1 MRKVLGVDK
10 DKGSYETCSWRVN
23 GAFAAQLDNANP
35 TWLYVSQ
42 LLERRIRVLN
52 YVGTLDFVCNYMGN
66 EKWMEALSWSGK
78 QGYNDAKKR
87 DWHGPDGKVA
97 GWTKS
102 HGDLSMLTIYN
113 AGHMVPMDQPENAA
127 TFFEK
132 WLEGGTPE

>member
-10 DKGSYETCSWRVN
+10 DKGSYETCSWRVH